1 MEPVLMVA
9 ALHAL
14 CLCQGLQG
22 APDSSNGNR
31 TEPVMSDKPVFK
43 HSGSYILSLSQ
54 ACSGTLGTLHQGRW
68 IALSLKR
75 LSTEDIRPLAHQA
88 CENLGCG
95 GFFSVTDNGTAPSN
109 SCLTDCIIRN
119 STVHNCT
126 EDPLSECVQ
135 TVEVVCE
142 HQAIRLAAGNDRCAG
157 RVELRHGGQWGSV
170 CDDDWDLREGNVV
183 CAQLGCGTAVIVTVE
198 AVAFGP
204 GTGPINI
211 NKLNCTGTENN
222 LWQCSTQKPSHRDFC
237 GHKEDAGV
245 VCSESVNVPVTLTP
259 IELSK
264 TNWTTEFLMEVAA
277 KDHRSRF
284 SALALS
290 CIGLSI
296 ALLLL
301 LISNIGTCTY
311 YRGRNNEFLIYER
324 QSNSHTSVGLQR
336 GEPRNS
342 NSLHAV
348 TAQMAEDGGLAVRR
362 SSQNDSSD
370 TSSDLD
376 YEHYYHCNIQPPVAV
391 NFSSDVLDSKS
402 TSSGEGYENSQT
414 ERQKLFD
421 EALDDAAVVGKCFQA
436 QGKLCTEGNALESTR
451 SCSVLDS
458 ESTSSGECYENP
470 PTEGEDLGNPGVNK
484 IYLEHSLQMLPLHS
498 TSEQAKRELVDSND
512 SDSTSSGECYENT
525 GIDAANLL
533 ETLERSP
540 SLLVQPLLCHHTPQL
555 TGDCSLPQP
564 RSPTEGDSSTS
575 SEEAYENVPIDN
587 MSGLGASEQ
596 QTQSS
601 SDSDYDDVANWSQV

>member
-1 MEPVLMVA
+1 MEKSKIF
-9 ALHAL
+9 
-14 CLCQGLQG
+14 C
-22 APDSSNGNR
+22 
-31 TEPVMSDKPVFK
+31 
-43 HSGSYILSLSQ
+43 GSYILSLSQ

-68 IALSLKR
+68 IALSFKR

-245 VCSESVNVPVTLTP
+245 VCSE
-259 IELSK
+259 
-264 TNWTTEFLMEVAA
+264 FLMEVAA

-311 YRGRNNEFLIYER
+311 YRGRNN
-324 QSNSHTSVGLQR
+324 G
-336 GEPRNS
+336 
-342 NSLHAV
+342 
-348 TAQMAEDGGLAVRR
+348 
-362 SSQNDSSD
+362 
-370 TSSDLD
+370 
-376 YEHYYHCNIQPPVAV
+376 
-391 NFSSDVLDSKS
+391 
-402 TSSGEGYENSQT
+402 
-414 ERQKLFD
+414 
-421 EALDDAAVVGKCFQA
+421 
-436 QGKLCTEGNALESTR
+436 
-451 SCSVLDS
+451 SVLDS

-533 ETLERSP
+533 ETLHSIMTNMFSHLSPKVERSP

-601 SDSDYDDVANWSQV
+601 SDSDYDDVANW